1 MFRSR
6 RKAAPAFCFSA
17 FLKPFSG
24 IALFAVFSKVVVVD
38 ILTTHMKIPDLW
50 QQQAVQALLAGKD
63 VVVDAPT
70 GAGKTFIF
78 ELLLQSGFRGQ
89 SVFTVPTRA
98 LANDKRREWKEAG
111 WRVGITT
118 GDLSE
123 DPQAPVIVATLET
136 QKSRFLHEDG
146 PDLLVIDEYQ
156 MLADSSRGV
165 NYELILALAP
175 ARTRLLLLSGSV
187 ANPHII
193 VQWLHNLG
201 RSATLVQHKQ
211 RPVPLEEI
219 FIESLKGPRHL
230 LSRSTLVNAIQR
242 ALLADL
248 APVLVF
254 APKRQAAENLA
265 LQLANE
271 LPNPHPLELT
281 PEQQRIAG
289 EPLGRLL
296 RHRIAYHHSGL
307 DYLQRGGLVE
317 PLAKNGQLRVV
328 VATLGLA
335 SGINFS
341 MRSVLISDIEYRSEE
356 AAQRVRP
363 DELLQMFGRAGRRGL
378 DSTGSIL
385 VLPESPRLGDAHPL
399 HLQRTTHVDWPSLL
413 AVMQAA
419 AVRKKDPIAAS
430 RKLRQRLFRPEEI
443 VLGWQSLTAQS
454 FSSSNEHVAQSIR
467 TRKEFLNT
475 SGEWE
480 RLRPMQPSLLQ
491 DCLLA
496 VKGEWRVA
504 FQHPD
509 GIRDCGEGRPCVL
522 QNKPIRV
529 YGKEIPAAT
538 WSSDERK
545 GDLVLSKWLRFR
557 LRQTGNPQLQ
567 ALGKK
572 RHCSLEEWTSLLR
585 PTLESLLTSGQLY
598 AVVERGN
605 QISLHVD
612 HRMDRVLARI
622 DHYGKALLN
631 PVTREVEIEE
641 IASFGELAGLV
652 QQGTSS
658 LPVIAWAKLGLIDLS
673 GQPTRRGSIFSYF
686 QHGDG
691 LAIAAALEDSSY
703 DFSSLVY
710 DLANIR
716 GGYRFAAHE
725 GPSAKL
731 GIQCR
736 LRYGSLNYKGYLRRG
751 LPFGYGEGVA
761 EVIRTLLEKPSRRT
775 EFTEGD
781 LRIGDIERAMIEWK
795 NLLLQVASSPDYP
808 WERWQQ
814 FQQFVQGFLQSHQ
827 WQSPAMQPL
836 PALTYAQRTR
846 PNLRLSAT
854 DF

>member
-1 MFRSR
+1 V
-6 RKAAPAFCFSA
+6 
-17 FLKPFSG
+17 
-24 IALFAVFSKVVVVD
+24 IEVD
-38 ILTTHMKIPDLW
+38 ILTTQMKIPDLW
-50 QQQAVQALLAGKD
+50 QQQAVQALLSGKD

-123 DPQAPVIVATLET
+123 DPQAPVVVATLET

-156 MLADSSRGV
+156 MLADPSRGV

-175 ARTRLLLLSGSV
+175 PRTRLLLLSGSV
-187 ANPHII
+187 ANPQII
-193 VQWLHNLG
+193 VQWLQNLG
-201 RSATLVQHKQ
+201 RSVALVQHKQ
-211 RPVPLEEI
+211 RPVPLEEV
-219 FIESLKGPRHL
+219 FVESIKAPKHL
-230 LSRSTLVNAIQR
+230 LSRSTLVNAVQR

-248 APVLVF
+248 APILVF
-254 APKRQAAENLA
+254 APKRQSAESLA

-271 LPNPHPLELT
+271 LPNSHPLELS

-296 RHRIAYHHSGL
+296 RNRIAYHHSGL

-356 AAQRVRP
+356 ASQRVRP

-378 DSTGSIL
+378 DSAGAIL

-419 AVRKKDPIAAS
+419 VARKKDPIEAS
-430 RKLRQRLFRPEEI
+430 RKLRQRLFRPEE
-443 VLGWQSLTAQS
+443 VALGWQSLTAQS
-454 FSSSNEHVAQSIR
+454 FASSVEHSAQSIR

-480 RLRPMQPSLLQ
+480 RLRPMHPTPLQ
-491 DCLLA
+491 DCLLWI
-496 VKGEWRVA
+496 KNEWRPA
-504 FQHPD
+504 YQHPD
-509 GIRDCGEGRPCVL
+509 GVRDCGEGRPCIL
-522 QNKPIRV
+522 LHKPVRI
-529 YGKEIPAAT
+529 YGKEIPIAS
-538 WSSDERK
+538 WSTNEHK
-545 GDLVLSKWLRFR
+545 GDLLLTKWLRFR
-557 LRQTGNPQLQ
+557 LRQTQNSQLQ

-572 RHCSLEEWTSLLR
+572 RFCSLEEWTGLLQ
-585 PTLESLLTSGQLY
+585 PALESLLPYGKLH
-598 AVVERGN
+598 AVVERN
-605 QISLHVD
+605 QQILLHVD
-612 HRMDRVLARI
+612 HRMDRVLSRI
-622 DHYGKALLN
+622 DHHGKALLN
-631 PVTREVEIEE
+631 PDIREVEVEE
-641 IASFGELAGLV
+641 TTSFGELAGLV
-652 QQGTSS
+652 QQGASS
-658 LPVIAWAKLGLIDLS
+658 LPVIAWAKLGLIDPS
-673 GQPTRRGSIFSYF
+673 GKPTRRGSIFSYF

-716 GGYRFAAHE
+716 GGHRFAEFE

-761 EVIRTLLEKPSRRT
+761 EVIRTVLENSARRS
-775 EFTEGD
+775 EFTEGE

-795 NLLLQVASSPDYP
+795 NLLLQVANSPDYP
-808 WERWQQ
+808 WDRWQQ
-814 FQQFVQGFLQSHQ
+814 FQQYVQDFLQGHR
-827 WQSPAMQPL
+827 WQSPATLPL

-846 PNLRLSAT
+846 PHLRLSPS
-854 DF
+854 DFR